1 MEKLLLSLL
10 LAATLACQSGNEQ
23 QQEAANLENFDQ
35 EAWQQYGEEIN
46 PEGAVAA
53 SALLEYAEG
62 RDSLLVK
69 VRGEAIGSCPVKG
82 CWMKVRLED
91 GQELRVTFKDYG
103 FFVPKD
109 LDGEAVIFEG
119 YLNRTVTDVETL
131 QHYARDEGATDEEVQ
146 AIQAP
151 EEAFTFEAAGV
162 LLKLKGS

>member
-1 MEKLLLSLL
+1 MKKLLLSLI

-23 QQEAANLENFDQ
+23 QQEAATLESFDR

-53 SALLEYAEG
+53 GELLEYAAS

-69 VRGEAIGSCPVKG
+69 VKGEVTGSCPVKG

-131 QHYARDEGATDEEVQ
+131 RHYARDEGASEEEVQ
-146 AIQAP
+146 GIQAP

-162 LLKLKGS
+162 LLKPKGS